1 MNHMLE
7 IDAVEVFYGDFQIL
21 WGVSLN
27 VQQGEI
33 VALIGSNGSGKSTLL
48 RTVAGLARPT
58 SGKIRFKGVPI
69 EKEPPYRIR
78 ELGISM
84 APEGGRLFPEMS
96 VLENLEMGA
105 FIAQARRLK
114 DETLEWVYEIFP
126 IFKMKRKQIAGT
138 LSGGER
144 QMLALARALMSQ
156 PALLLLDEVSLGIAP
171 LVVKNIY
178 GTIKQINQSKH
189 ITVFLIEQNVRI
201 ALETAQRGYIIE
213 NGRIVNE
220 DKSNLLLGSAHVKE
234 AYLGLGST
242 QGDS

>member
-1 MNHMLE
+1 MLE

-33 VALIGSNGSGKSTLL
+33 AALIGSNGAGKSTLL
-48 RTVAGLARPT
+48 RTVTGLVRPT
-58 SGKIRFKGVPI
+58 SGKIRFKGVPV
-69 EKEPPYRIR
+69 EKEPPYRIM

-126 IFKMKRKQIAGT
+126 ILKMKRKQIAGT

-144 QMLALARALMSQ
+144 QMLTLARALMSQ

-178 GTIKQINQSKH
+178 DTIKQINQSKH

-234 AYLGLGST
+234 AYLGFGSM